1 MASGDIQNKYQRLAQ
16 EYAKMKS
23 QHSVLKKAVIDEQS
37 KVAELTEATKLKD
50 LSIRKF
56 EQEIDSLTFRNQQ
69 LAKRVTVLQDELDSA
84 SVKKKNKFFAPLR
97 STTDWSM
104 KGPVEPAPV
113 VADPSVFG
121 EDLQKK
127 IQENERLHMQYRFAA
142 GGNDDQGHLHSS
154 NFPCPPPFQVHQET
168 EEHRQ
173 VVASLQ
179 VRLEQLEKEAG
190 QHQSVL
196 DSIHQNHKALVDK
209 LQQEKAMLEVKLQK
223 QETDVRDSKRIADH
237 CQQQL
242 KRVHADLSYR
252 LDDSTKVIQE
262 KVIFN
267 DTKYQELNVLNVPTH
282 DRKHQ
287 VKAKELIGQAL
298 GYIADLVSGMSNYL
312 TYAEQRSQIFP
323 MDSTTGEPLSPI
335 NRRLCQYLHENAA
348 HLRPIEQSFR
358 SFHEGLKEDAL
369 TTLETATGI
378 QDFSEKFHSYVAY
391 MEKLL
396 PYQLRSLEEE
406 CAVSTCSAT
415 LEARNM
421 ELHASLP
428 KLTATLSK
436 LDNYLSL
443 IAAASKSS
451 REHPRTNQAAF
462 FTQMAGGL
470 NQLHEVLKEI
480 SKHYNTKVSLEHQL
494 PTATQKLKTTDE
506 CVVSSLVALVSCTGK
521 FAPFFSSNLEFFVS
535 RAGYRTRG
543 VSLCRDTEGP
553 VSSPVVTDLRDRAT
567 SYISRL
573 KRPCPESVPYKTAVL
588 NRRTLLSST
597 ESREGLAQQLT
608 TAQEKIRGLEQ
619 EKEHWML
626 EAQLLQV
633 RLEKETKRVSQLE
646 VDLRQLQAGQVLTP
660 APPVEV
666 TLTAAPGD
674 RKSVGSEVETS
685 MLGKLESSV
694 ADELV
699 FLCQSSES
707 ETREQLIKAHF
718 TGRVTELTSQLQL
731 ADSKAVNFNS
741 ECRALQQRLGLAEKA
756 KEKFQEE
763 LQTAQQKIAQLQD
776 ELTTTTSNY
785 ESQLSMMSEHLC
797 SMNDKLTQQRDEID
811 ALKLSNK
818 VEARKGKE
826 DEKEKLQEVVDSK
839 QLINDGKM
847 YPPLD

>member
-37 KVAELTEATKLKD
+37 KVAELTESTKLKD

-127 IQENERLHMQYRFAA
+127 IQENERLHM
-142 GGNDDQGHLHSS
+142 
-154 NFPCPPPFQVHQET
+154 QVHQET

-666 TLTAAPGD
+666 TPTAAPGD

-685 MLGKLESSV
+685 MLGKLESSA
-694 ADELV
+694 ADE
-699 FLCQSSES
+699 SSES

-818 VEARKGKE
+818 GSKKGK
-826 DEKEKLQEVVDSK
+826 
-839 QLINDGKM
+839 GR
-847 YPPLD
+847 

>member
-37 KVAELTEATKLKD
+37 KVAELTESVKLKD

-84 SVKKKNKFFAPLR
+84 AVKKKNKFFAPLR
-97 STTDWSM
+97 STTDWST

-113 VADPSVFG
+113 VADTSVFG

-127 IQENERLHMQYRFAA
+127 IQENERLHM
-142 GGNDDQGHLHSS
+142 
-154 NFPCPPPFQVHQET
+154 QVHQET

-196 DSIHQNHKALVDK
+196 DSIHLNHKALVDK

-242 KRVHADLSYR
+242 KRVHADLSSR

-298 GYIADLVSGMSNYL
+298 GYIGDLVSGMSNYL

-323 MDSTTGEPLSPI
+323 MDSSTGEPLSPV
-335 NRRLCQYLHENAA
+335 NRRLCQYLHENAS

-358 SFHEGLKEDAL
+358 SFHEGLREDAL

-378 QDFSEKFHSYVAY
+378 QDFSEKFHSFVAY

-462 FTQMAGGL
+462 FTQMAAGL

-521 FAPFFSSNLEFFVS
+521 LAPFFSSHLEFFVS

-543 VSLCRDTEGP
+543 VSLCRDTDGP

-567 SYISRL
+567 SYVSRL

-608 TAQEKIRGLEQ
+608 TAQEKMRGLEQ

-646 VDLRQLQAGQVLTP
+646 VELRQLQAGQVVTP
-660 APPVEV
+660 APPVEA
-666 TLTAAPGD
+666 TQTASPGD
-674 RKSVGSEVETS
+674 RKSVGSDVETS
-685 MLGKLESSV
+685 LLGKLESSV
-694 ADELV
+694 ADE
-699 FLCQSSES
+699 SSES

-718 TGRVTELTSQLQL
+718 TGRVTELTTQLQQ
-731 ADSKAVNFNS
+731 ADSKAVNFHS

-818 VEARKGKE
+818 GSKKGK
-826 DEKEKLQEVVDSK
+826 
-839 QLINDGKM
+839 GR
-847 YPPLD
+847 

>member
-37 KVAELTEATKLKD
+37 KVAELTESVKLKD

-84 SVKKKNKFFAPLR
+84 AVKKKNKA
-97 STTDWSM
+97 
-104 KGPVEPAPV
+104 KGPVEPVPV
-113 VADPSVFG
+113 VADTSVFG

-127 IQENERLHMQYRFAA
+127 IQENERLHM
-142 GGNDDQGHLHSS
+142 
-154 NFPCPPPFQVHQET
+154 QVHQET

-196 DSIHQNHKALVDK
+196 DSIHLNHKALVDK

-242 KRVHADLSYR
+242 KRVHVDLSSR

-298 GYIADLVSGMSNYL
+298 GYIGDLVSGMSNYL

-323 MDSTTGEPLSPI
+323 MDSSTGEPLSPV
-335 NRRLCQYLHENAA
+335 NRRLCQYLHENAS

-358 SFHEGLKEDAL
+358 SFHEGLREDAL

-378 QDFSEKFHSYVAY
+378 QDFSEKFHSFVAY

-462 FTQMAGGL
+462 FTQMAAGL

-521 FAPFFSSNLEFFVS
+521 LAPFFSSHLEFFVS

-543 VSLCRDTEGP
+543 VSLCRDTDGP

-567 SYISRL
+567 SYVSRL

-608 TAQEKIRGLEQ
+608 TAQEKMRGLEQ

-633 RLEKETKRVSQLE
+633 RLEKETKCVE
-646 VDLRQLQAGQVLTP
+646 KGFNKGYVRQSVQTKRTI
-660 APPVEV
+660 E
-666 TLTAAPGD
+666 LTA
-674 RKSVGSEVETS
+674 S
-685 MLGKLESSV
+685 MDSKPVRILMFFPYRASGFLKTLMSYLGREN
-694 ADELV
+694 
-699 FLCQSSES
+699 SSES

-718 TGRVTELTSQLQL
+718 TGRVTELTTQLQQ
-731 ADSKAVNFNS
+731 ADSKAVNFHS

-818 VEARKGKE
+818 VR
-826 DEKEKLQEVVDSK
+826 
-839 QLINDGKM
+839 LIKVHQCFCK
-847 YPPLD
+847 

>member
-37 KVAELTEATKLKD
+37 KVAELTESTKLKD

-84 SVKKKNKFFAPLR
+84 SVKKKNK
-97 STTDWSM
+97 M

-127 IQENERLHMQYRFAA
+127 IQENERLHM
-142 GGNDDQGHLHSS
+142 
-154 NFPCPPPFQVHQET
+154 QVHQET

-666 TLTAAPGD
+666 TPTAAPGD

-685 MLGKLESSV
+685 MLGKLESSA
-694 ADELV
+694 ADE
-699 FLCQSSES
+699 SSES

-818 VEARKGKE
+818 GSKKGK
-826 DEKEKLQEVVDSK
+826 
-839 QLINDGKM
+839 GR
-847 YPPLD
+847 